1 MRCEGVGAWGAVSL
15 PGGQKEAGDIKKK
28 MGKMAGMAQA
38 PLSMSIWLS

>member
-28 MGKMAGMAQA
+28 MGKWLEWPK
-38 PLSMSIWLS
+38 PL